1 MASSNASA
9 VEQQISR
16 ETVQKSENAHRRQ
29 VGYILI
35 EISGF
40 GKTISN
46 CQNSNHIGRTED
58 TSVTYLDRQENLPS
72 ACFYS
77 CILKGKN
84 FQVIFVNYVLC
95 TIIYKQH

>member
-29 VGYILI
+29 VGYILT

-46 CQNSNHIGRTED
+46 CQNSNHIGRTEKKIPVLLICTD
-58 TSVTYLDRQENLPS
+58 KKTYLVHDFT
-72 ACFYS
+72 AAF
-77 CILKGKN
+77 
-84 FQVIFVNYVLC
+84 
-95 TIIYKQH
+95 